1 MAAAESAAR
10 KQGWTLLSDSSWP
23 GYTALPLL
31 VMEGYLQLADEA
43 ADQIDAP
50 PTHILLQAGVGGMAA
65 AVAALARARWG
76 DAPQII
82 VVEPAAA
89 PALID
94 SIRAGHLVDS
104 TGPVSNM
111 GRLDCKTASMIALKG
126 LSRDA
131 DLFVTISDEQAAAG
145 AAILADHSLATTPSG
160 GAGLSALLAGLD
172 LGHRARVLAILSE
185 GPEDV

>member
-1 MAAAESAAR
+1 M
-10 KQGWTLLSDSSWP
+10 SDP
-23 GYTALPLL
+23 TPLL
-31 VMEGYLQLADEA
+31 RESTWTRR
-43 ADQIDAP
+43 QIDAP

-76 DAPQII
+76 DGPQII

-94 SIRAGHLVDS
+94 SIRAGRLVDS
-104 TGPVSNM
+104 QGPVSNR

-131 DLFVTISDEQAAAG
+131 DVFVTISDEQAAAG
-145 AAILADHSLATTPSG
+145 AAILADCGLATTPSG

-172 LGHRARVLAILSE
+172 LGPEARVLAILSE
-185 GPEDV
+185 GPEDA